1 MISKIKDLVLR
12 CREQL
17 LYLVFGVLTT
27 LVDWLISF
35 LLYGVWNSAIETN
48 VFVIHGANVIAWV
61 SAVLFA
67 FVTNRKWV
75 FRSRQ
80 RGALAIFGE
89 LFTFAGGRV
98 LTFLL
103 QETLVFVFF
112 DCLGVNK
119 YAVKLIAAVLVVVL
133 NYFISKLL
141 VFRHSKDRETEVKTE
156 DF

>member
-1 MISKIKDLVLR
+1 MLSKIKALILHY
-12 CREQL
+12 REQL
-17 LYLVFGVLTT
+17 LYLIFGGLTT
-27 LVDWLISF
+27 VVDWLVSF
-35 LLYGVWNSAIETN
+35 ILYGVWDTAIETN
-48 VFVIHGANVIAWV
+48 AFVIHGANVIAWV

-80 RGALAIFGE
+80 RGVSAVLGE

-103 QETLVFVFF
+103 QETIVFVFF
-112 DCLGVNK
+112 DCLAVNK

-141 VFRHSKDRETEVKTE
+141 VFRHRNDRES
-156 DF
+156 